1 MQPINSHIIHT
12 TSILLELYQAISNFV
27 LDLQVI
33 PTSLIKEVGRNTS
46 KDHLELVW
54 PAIHH
59 LHLDQLS
66 SLEVQVVV
74 DHVVMNQLLR
84 SLFLSPYKEV
94 HSLETVDLP
103 S

>member
-1 MQPINSHIIHT
+1 MSFQKFYRRQP
-12 TSILLELYQAISNFV
+12 
-27 LDLQVI
+27 
-33 PTSLIKEVGRNTS
+33 NTA
-46 KDHLELVW
+46 LELVW
-54 PAIHH
+54 PAIHR
-59 LHLDQLS
+59 LQLDQLS